1 MAVASSV
8 TASRFHTLIHQ
19 GYGTAAAL
27 TGGFQLAL
35 WVCGL
40 TGLVAI
46 PVAFVLIRRAEMSKA
61 VASTQQ
67 PEVASTSQPKV
78 AVAAAAD

>member
-1 MAVASSV
+1 
-8 TASRFHTLIHQ
+8 
-19 GYGTAAAL
+19 
-27 TGGFQLAL
+27 LAL

-67 PEVASTSQPKV
+67 PKVAGTPQPKV
-78 AVAAAAD
+78 AAAAAGD